1 MAYSSTPTPPPQS
14 GFKVRAARR
23 GDAVP
28 VVTILGEC
36 GAVSDASTYAWVF
49 GHPEM
54 EMLVAADPW
63 DKVIGFVIF
72 SHRPILSLGGRA
84 GTLDELVVTGTW
96 RRKGVG
102 RELLKKAV
110 ERARVLSVKR
120 LEIQSQ
126 GQPTEG
132 LTAFFRSCGF
142 ELAETGI
149 YRMR

>member
-1 MAYSSTPTPPPQS
+1 M
-14 GFKVRAARR
+14 
-23 GDAVP
+23 P
-28 VVTILGEC
+28 VVSILGEC

-84 GTLDELVVTGTW
+84 GTLDELVVTGAW

-132 LTAFFRSCGF
+132 LTVFFRACGF